1 MSFSCWIEPRFSET
15 DALGHINNTALPAWF
30 EFARKP
36 VFELFNPALSFGEWN
51 LILRRIDVEFLRQI
65 YVADPVEICT
75 YIGEIGNTSFTVR
88 HEAWQNGE
96 LAASGNAVMIHFDYE
111 RQKKADIP
119 PEIRAKLEALR
130 SG

>member
-1 MSFSCWIEPRFSET
+1 MSFVCHIEPRLSET

-36 VFELFNPALSFGEWN
+36 VFALFNPALSFGKWS

-65 YVADPVEICT
+65 YVTDAVEIRT
-75 YIGEIGNTSFTVR
+75 WIGDIGNTSFTVR

-111 RQKKADIP
+111 RQTKAAIP
-119 PEIRAKLEALR
+119 PEIRAKLEALQQ
-130 SG
+130 